1 MKKESALTDVLDFI
15 VRKRSEK
22 TLQRFQEAAISG
34 ITTSELLS
42 ALENVKSYWKDVTRP
57 ALTSFSCEAVGGRT
71 EMADD
76 ASLIFSLAAAGIS
89 IHDDIIDKSKNKHFR
104 KTILGAYGLDSAL
117 IVGDLLILKAWT
129 MTNDMIKRV
138 NQSRKMAEIIE
149 IYGNLSLEMYEA
161 GFMEVLCRNTLN
173 IDLKYCQQVLWHI
186 AAETEACAR
195 IGAVLGDG
203 KKEKIQALG
212 SFGRRLGFIFG
223 IKSDVEDVLNLEG
236 NLSNK
241 LKHERIPLPLLF
253 AAKSSKEKFNEIN
266 SIIRKSPISPLESR
280 RLLELCFEAEAFEY
294 IRTIAEQNVAEAC
307 SSLQLLEASVAREV
321 LEFIV
326 RKSYNEVKNLCI

>member
-1 MKKESALTDVLDFI
+1 MKKASALTDVLDFI
-15 VRKRSEK
+15 IKERSEK

-42 ALENVKSYWKDVTRP
+42 ALENVKSYWKDATRP
-57 ALTSFSCEAVGGRT
+57 ALTSFSCEAVGGRP

-129 MTNDMIKRV
+129 MTNEMIKRV
-138 NQSRKMAEIIE
+138 NQPNKMAEIVE

-173 IDLKYCQQVLWHI
+173 IDLNYCQQVLWHI

-195 IGAVLGDG
+195 IGALLGDG
-203 KKEKIQALG
+203 KREYIQALG

-223 IKSDVEDVLNLEG
+223 VKNDVLDVLNIEG
-236 NLSNK
+236 NLSKK
-241 LKHERIPLPLLF
+241 LENERIPLPLLF
-253 AAKSSKEKFNEIN
+253 AAKSSKEKFNEID
-266 SIIRKSPISPLESR
+266 SIIRKLPISPLESR
-280 RLLELCFEAEAFEY
+280 RLLELCFEAESFEY
-294 IRTIAEQNVAEAC
+294 IKTIAEQNVAAAC
-307 SSLQLLEASVAREV
+307 SSLQLLKPSVARDV
-321 LEFIV
+321 LEHMV
-326 RKSYNEVKNLCI
+326 KKSFTEVKSLCI